1 MKSFFFSNEE
11 HYFLNNVNV
20 WRDTT
25 AREKNKR
32 KVAAYENARLKSRLA
47 KQQEVAKK
55 LEKILLTRAQEQ
67 PYPLGHKLDFQAN
80 AVDFQG
86 LLQYLDDAYSQVNAV
101 LVANGLAWK
110 EMTQQDV
117 QMREGV
123 DGMYYEVFSNKNLD
137 TPNTIIEYFSEELVA
152 GNSSTDVCIKQVVRR
167 YVEAER
173 DIVVWVA
180 SIVPL
185 DIAQELFGG
194 FTSRHRSYAIIKRA
208 KASTP
213 QCQLPLLQLIS
224 QIMLDTQTGIVSDP
238 KYVRA
243 LTDCLLN
250 DAARNIKADQQLIE
264 NVLMDQVLRP

>member
-11 HYFLNNVNV
+11 HYFLDNVNV

-67 PYPLGHKLDFQAN
+67 IAECSTTLQRR
-80 AVDFQG
+80 VD
-86 LLQYLDDAYSQVNAV
+86 
-101 LVANGLAWK
+101 

>member
-1 MKSFFFSNEE
+1 MYGETLLLVRKTNEKSQRMK
-11 HYFLNNVNV
+11 
-20 WRDTT
+20 T
-25 AREKNKR
+25 
-32 KVAAYENARLKSRLA
+32 ARLKSRLA

-86 LLQYLDDAYSQVNAV
+86 LLQYLDDAYSQVHAV
-101 LVANGLAWK
+101 LVANGYALEHRATAEATWNYFK
-110 EMTQQDV
+110 ELEETP
-117 QMREGV
+117 G
-123 DGMYYEVFSNKNLD
+123 NTNLD

>member
-11 HYFLNNVNV
+11 HYF
-20 WRDTT
+20 WIM
-25 AREKNKR
+25 
-32 KVAAYENARLKSRLA
+32 LA

-67 PYPLGHKLDFQAN
+67 IAECSTTLQRR
-80 AVDFQG
+80 VDIFQG

-117 QMREGV
+117 QMREAGGYMELFQGLEETPGNTV
-123 DGMYYEVFSNKNLD
+123 CKRNLESRYA
-137 TPNTIIEYFSEELVA
+137 EY
-152 GNSSTDVCIKQVVRR
+152 NHRVVRR